1 MFEKNSAYIRTKKT
15 LTHVHVRAG
24 IPGCMICTASGSS
37 SGQQTGWD
45 QVCRWP
51 YLHLLSPTGL
61 EDLFGLSL
69 TGSFEYKHSPGS
81 FPPMPGSRREC
92 WFTVPSPSEGT
103 SSFEA
108 DSLGS
113 FGSLLKCHFKSDP
126 TRRVHIKSFATIDKP
141 TCWDKKPTY
150 FPLLTGL
157 NQFCVPNQHIPA
169 FDNFCS
175 LHGTSAWAVST
186 SFLQYIAKLPKILT
200 SQITVQWIISFQ
212 ENVLLS
218 LFVLELCFGCQILLE
233 THQGGYKVCKLVRVS
248 VAICHPLSRHEPI
261 HTLILTQCLPLSLV
275 FSPRLL
281 VHREACALISAASRE
296 EFIYLASLHSASEQ
310 THIHWCSQ

>member
-24 IPGCMICTASGSS
+24 IPGCMFCTASGSS

-51 YLHLLSPTGL
+51 YLHLLSPTNTHLGV
-61 EDLFGLSL
+61 SL
-69 TGSFEYKHSPGS
+69 PCLAPGGS
-81 FPPMPGSRREC
+81 

-157 NQFCVPNQHIPA
+157 N
-169 FDNFCS
+169 
-175 LHGTSAWAVST
+175 
-186 SFLQYIAKLPKILT
+186 
-200 SQITVQWIISFQ
+200 
-212 ENVLLS
+212 
-218 LFVLELCFGCQILLE
+218 
-233 THQGGYKVCKLVRVS
+233 
-248 VAICHPLSRHEPI
+248 
-261 HTLILTQCLPLSLV
+261 
-275 FSPRLL
+275 
-281 VHREACALISAASRE
+281 
-296 EFIYLASLHSASEQ
+296 
-310 THIHWCSQ
+310 

>member
-24 IPGCMICTASGSS
+24 IPGCMFCTASGSS

-69 TGSFEYKHSPGS
+69 TESFEYKHSPGS

-103 SSFEA
+103 SPFEA

-113 FGSLLKCHFKSDP
+113 FGSLLKCHFKTGP

-157 NQFCVPNQHIPA
+157 N
-169 FDNFCS
+169 
-175 LHGTSAWAVST
+175 
-186 SFLQYIAKLPKILT
+186 
-200 SQITVQWIISFQ
+200 
-212 ENVLLS
+212 
-218 LFVLELCFGCQILLE
+218 
-233 THQGGYKVCKLVRVS
+233 
-248 VAICHPLSRHEPI
+248 
-261 HTLILTQCLPLSLV
+261 
-275 FSPRLL
+275 
-281 VHREACALISAASRE
+281 
-296 EFIYLASLHSASEQ
+296 
-310 THIHWCSQ
+310 